1 MKIVFLICTT
11 LLAGCAT
18 TNDYQIYVEAQRSLS
33 RDYTVAETARL
44 AALTEMAKSS
54 DPTVKATAIMLL
66 QQLQSGAKTVVIE
79 PPKNWLGF

>member
-1 MKIVFLICTT
+1 MKFVFVICTI

-44 AALTEMAKSS
+44 AALTEMSKST

-66 QQLQSGAKTVVIE
+66 QQLQAGTKTVVIE